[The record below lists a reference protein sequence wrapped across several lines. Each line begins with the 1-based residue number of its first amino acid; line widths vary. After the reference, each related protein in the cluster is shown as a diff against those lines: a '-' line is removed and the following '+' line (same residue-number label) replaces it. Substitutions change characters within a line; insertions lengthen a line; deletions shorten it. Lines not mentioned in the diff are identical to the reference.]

1 LQIPFGIEG
10 GLFPRYREVTN
21 RLFCTQS
28 NMIPIIVVSAVLIL
42 FESVMAEEKKMM
54 KAIVMHQILFEK
66 GKKKAFH
73 KSLLSL

>member
-1 LQIPFGIEG
+1 M
-10 GLFPRYREVTN
+10 YREVTN

-73 KSLLSL
+73 KSLFSL